1 MRWPGKG
8 RREPGLDWPGHERRA
23 GHLIPELRSLGRH
36 GEVHRRR
43 DGEIRAAWVQCAR
56 QLPPAALASLLLL
69 LIRKAAAEGGWSY
82 DTALR
87 LAELNPRKYTVT
99 DAEALFVLR
108 SAMALPD
115 SYWSSAVMST
125 ALALASRA
133 DPPMSDALRSALGTF
148 GKSVDERQNL
158 PGPDRGKL
166 RRGLAK
172 LAPEAPEDG
181 TVDTSVIAAGDGWAA
196 AVLPALSAWQGEAAS
211 ATRLLRHLATAPGS
225 KPSGAWLTV
234 TRQLLGDAD
243 GASLVRLLV
252 EALTTARGIDTRL
265 RYGGTV
271 NLVLS
276 SRNADIARSA
286 AWAAAT
292 IGQPW
297 VIPGLQAIADK
308 AIHAR
313 AAADYIESAKVPN
326 ACIFSLGAVAS
337 ADAIAALQHLQRTTK
352 HAGFR
357 KQIGAA
363 LTTAAD
369 RAGLTAGQLIERVVP
384 TAGLDASSQRHL
396 TLTAAATCRLRVTQE
411 GRVVT
416 EWGSGEGWGSQAP
429 AGIVPKDYP
438 ALRVAAKEARDALAD
453 ERSRLESLLADDRHW
468 PAEDWSG
475 LYLAHPV
482 TGPLARRLLWTAQA
496 GARDVTGIPTAD
508 GRLITL
514 DGELDIPAGATI
526 RLWHPARAATA
537 EVQAWRDRLAGDEI
551 VQPFK
556 QAFRE
561 VYLLTPAERATRLYS
576 NRFAAH
582 VLRYRQTFAL
592 MKERHWTTNFLG
604 PHDGGYDGHA
614 RREFT
619 DAGLTAVFDHY
630 AADPGPGYADVE
642 LCSTDRVFFHR
653 TGNRSR
659 EPLPLEDI
667 PDLVFSE
674 AMRDVDLF
682 VGVTSIALDP
692 NWADRGDD
700 PHLAYWQA
708 VSFGDLTETG
718 AVRRDALARI
728 IPKLKIADR
737 LELGDRFLRVRGRL
751 HTYKIHIGSA
761 NIQIEPDDR
770 YLCIVPRASSS
781 AKILLPF
788 DGDQLLSVILSKA
801 LLLAADDKITDPTI
815 QQQLKQR
822 R

>member
-1 MRWPGKG
+1 MWWPGEG
-8 RREPGLDWPGHERRA
+8 RREPGLDWPGHERLA
-23 GHLIPELRSLGRH
+23 GHLIPELRPLGRH
-36 GEVHRRR
+36 GEVHRPG
-43 DGEIRAAWVQCAR
+43 DGEIRAAWVQRAR

-87 LAELNPRKYTVT
+87 LAELNPRKYPVT
-99 DAEALFVLR
+99 DAGAVFALR
-108 SAMALPD
+108 SATALPD
-115 SYWSSAVMST
+115 RYWSSAVMST

-133 DPPMSDALRSALGTF
+133 DPPMSDALRSALETF

-158 PGPDRGKL
+158 PGPDRSRL

-181 TVDTSVIAAGDGWAA
+181 TVDTVVIAAGDGWAA
-196 AVLPALSAWQGEAAS
+196 AVLPALSAWHGDAAS

-225 KPSGAWLTV
+225 KPSGAWLTM

-243 GASLVRLLV
+243 GASLVRLLL
-252 EALTTARGIDTRL
+252 EALATARGIDIRW

-271 NLVLS
+271 NLLLS

-292 IGQPW
+292 IGPPW
-297 VIPGLQAIADK
+297 VVPGLQAIAYR

-313 AAADYIESAKVPN
+313 AAAHYIESAKVPN
-326 ACIFSLGAVAS
+326 ACIYSLGAIAS

-357 KQIGAA
+357 KQISAA
-363 LTTAAD
+363 LATAAD

-384 TAGLDASSQRHL
+384 TAGLDASSERHL
-396 TLTAAATCRLRVTQE
+396 KLTAAATCRLRVTQE
-411 GRVVT
+411 GRVTT
-416 EWGSGEGWGSQAP
+416 EWRNGDGWGSRAP

-438 ALRVAAKEARDALAD
+438 ALRAAAKEARDALAG

-468 PAEDWSG
+468 PAEDWRS

-482 TGPLARRLLWTAQA
+482 TGPLTRRLLWTAQA
-496 GARDVTGIPTAD
+496 GIRRVTGIPTAD

-526 RLWHPARAATA
+526 RLWHPGRAVTA

-551 VQPFK
+551 IQPFK

-582 VLRYRQTFAL
+582 ILRYRQTFAL

-630 AADPGPGYADVE
+630 AADTGQRFADVE

-653 TGNRSR
+653 TGDRTR

-667 PDLVFSE
+667 PELIFSE

-751 HTYKIHIGSA
+751 HTYKIHVGSA

-770 YLCIVPRASSS
+770 YLCIVPRTSSS
-781 AKILLPF
+781 AKIMLPF